1 MENNP
6 HKQQAQ
12 QSRFEKILENILDK
26 TSDDKTYLEKN
37 LWLRTFLIVISIPVI
52 TYSLFTGGS
61 FIYSYIYNSFQNT
74 TVAVVSTFSIVI
86 TVEAL
91 YYYSLYFA
99 VEDIFDGDWQRGGQ
113 YTNTFIL
120 KSTLA
125 ILAVFCSVFWSIK
138 GAPDVADFWTRQRAP
153 LVLESNEQ
161 INKVYDA
168 KIAIEN
174 SNIEVAKT
182 ITWANKCTTPC
193 KELIDKSNANKDK
206 YEAQRETALAQL
218 QSKNDKLTADYNKG
232 IIKRGKWYQGFA
244 GGSQIIGFL
253 IVFYM
258 HVFNYAVK
266 AENSSHLNLSTNGS
280 GQAHTQNLS
289 QSSLSVNTSIP
300 TTARTPIG
308 FKLPP
313 TNDKL
318 VNHPGQ
324 VTGQVERGQV
334 ETNIKA
340 CQDKTYEFK
349 DKLDTSSKSTSTRQ
363 VEGQLKGKVI
373 QLGQNL
379 VFEHEKEDG
388 SKVHYTKNDVVN
400 NKNRYTNRVDESR
413 KRLATA
419 EKNNN
424 TRMISIH
431 KRALKNR
438 LEKLEYWITAETMFE
453 V

>member
-1 MENNP
+1 MQNNP
-6 HKQQAQ
+6 HKQQAT

-37 LWLRTFLIVISIPVI
+37 LWLRTFLIVISVPVI
-52 TYSLFTGGS
+52 AYSLFTGGS
-61 FIYSYIYNSFQNT
+61 FIYSYIYNSFQNA
-74 TVAVVSTFSIVI
+74 TVAVVSAFVIVI

-99 VEDIFDGDWQRGGQ
+99 VEDLFDGDWQRGGQ

-153 LVLESNEQ
+153 LVLETGAH
-161 INKVYDA
+161 INNVYDA

-174 SNIEVAKT
+174 SNIKIAKT

-206 YEAQRETALAQL
+206 YEAQREKALAQL
-218 QSKNDKLTADYNKG
+218 QAKNDKLTTDYNKG

-244 GGSQIIGFL
+244 GGSQVIGLLII
-253 IVFYM
+253 FYM

-266 AENSSHLNLSTNGS
+266 AENSSHSNLSTDGS
-280 GQAHTQNLS
+280 GQQTQNLT

-313 TNDKL
+313 TQDK
-318 VNHPGQ
+318 VSTTSGQ
-324 VTGQVERGQV
+324 VVQGQVEN
-334 ETNIKA
+334 NITS
-340 CQDKTYEFK
+340 CQDKTYEVK
-349 DKLDTSSKSTSTRQ
+349 DKLDISSKSTSTRQ
-363 VEGQLKGKVI
+363 DEGLLKGKVI
-373 QLGQNL
+373 QLGHNL

-388 SKVHYTKNDVVN
+388 QKVHYTKNDVIN
-400 NKNRYTNRVDESR
+400 NKNRYANRVDESK

-419 EKNNN
+419 QKNNN
-424 TRMISIH
+424 ARMISIH

-438 LEKLEYWITAETMFE
+438 LEKLAYWITAETMFE